1 MKHQKQAI
9 HVSCRLRSS
18 MNNSSQAISLS
29 TTKKI
34 GVHLHALSV
43 TSRGLTFMRL
53 RFVIPPK
60 IIAVRS
66 FPSQGKHI
74 AQWLKIGWCS
84 PLPYRASRRS
94 ENQAIALMPYKKTHQ
109 TFCTCGPPP
118 HIPFFFLCWSN
129 IGSYMN
135 CWKKKKWR
143 EKSGQ
148 YSRTRACDP
157 NLGQL
162 GHHWWLLDRWALC

>member
-118 HIPFFFLCWSN
+118 HIPFFFMLEQHR
-129 IGSYMN
+129 
-135 CWKKKKWR
+135 KLHELLKEEKVKR
-143 EKSGQ
+143 KSGQ